1 MRRVSF
7 AGHECP
13 VARGADAVGDVW
25 SLLILRD
32 VFDGYSRFDE
42 LQSGLGIAPSML
54 ARRLTPLVDASLL
67 ERRRYQVNP
76 PRDQYVPTPKG
87 RDFRPVVLALFAASN
102 RQLAPPDRSMI
113 LIDRQA
119 GAEVDPVLVDRA
131 TGQPLDQLDV
141 MFAPGPALR
150 QFDALIKR

>member
-54 ARRLTPLVDASLL
+54 ARRLTSLVDAGLL

-76 PRDQYVPTPKG
+76 PRDQYVPTQKAGTSARSCWRCSRPATASSPRRTG
-87 RDFRPVVLALFAASN
+87 RCC
-102 RQLAPPDRSMI
+102 
-113 LIDRQA
+113 
-119 GAEVDPVLVDRA
+119 
-131 TGQPLDQLDV
+131 
-141 MFAPGPALR
+141 
-150 QFDALIKR
+150 

>member
-54 ARRLTPLVDASLL
+54 ARRLTSLVDAGLL

-76 PRDQYVPTPKG
+76 PRDENVLTPRG
-87 RDFRPVVLALFAASN
+87 QDFHPVVLALFAASN
-102 RQLAPPDRSMI
+102 RQLAPQDRSMI

-119 GAEVDPVLVDRA
+119 GAEIDPVLVDRA

-141 MFAPGPALR
+141 MFAPGPAR
-150 QFDALIKR
+150 PFASSTP